1 MCSFRKSIKFI
12 FLTKLRM
19 YKEITMKRIEGK
31 ISSKNKKFRA
41 RLSRTS
47 AVNASYHPVKGVTLN
62 NKYGVR
68 VSKSFKG
75 LTLGIQGGKSIV
87 RGRWSSKKGGLNA
100 NVSKSGLSLSSK
112 HKFGTLNWTK
122 PQYSSFR
129 FAGLQFRGRKAAQW
143 GLLFWTIS
151 IMFALVFSVIKF
163 AYQTI
168 IVIGQVLIWLSK
180 IIWLA
185 LVFLF
190 DIALLLFFDLPRQY
204 INYLCGRDNLE
215 LDTLTPELAG
225 TKNVQSPDLE
235 RDS

>member
-1 MCSFRKSIKFI
+1 
-12 FLTKLRM
+12 
-19 YKEITMKRIEGK
+19 MKRIEGK

-47 AVNASYHPVKGVTLN
+47 EVNASYHPVKGVTLN
-62 NKYGVR
+62 NKYGLR

-75 LTLGIQGGKSIV
+75 LTLGVQGGESVV

-100 NVSKSGLSLSSK
+100 NLSKSGLSLSSK

-129 FAGLQFRGRKAAQW
+129 FVGLQFRGKKAAQW
-143 GLLFWTIS
+143 GLLFWMLS
-151 IMFALVFSVIKF
+151 IMFKLVFSVIKF
-163 AYQTI
+163 AYHTM
-168 IVIGQVLIWLSK
+168 IVIGRVLIWLSK
-180 IIWLA
+180 NIWLL

-204 INYLCGRDNLE
+204 INYLRGRDNLE
-215 LDTLTPELAG
+215 LDSLTPELTLEENA
-225 TKNVQSPDLE
+225 QSPDLE
-235 RDS
+235 RES